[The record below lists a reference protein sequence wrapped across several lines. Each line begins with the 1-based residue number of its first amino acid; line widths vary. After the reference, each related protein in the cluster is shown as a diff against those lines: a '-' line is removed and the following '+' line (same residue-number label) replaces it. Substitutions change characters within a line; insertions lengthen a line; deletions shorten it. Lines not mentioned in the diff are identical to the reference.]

1 AAPIPGIAAERSR
14 AKIRVVVPDERGMSL
29 SVLVLLW
36 IGALI
41 IVAGLV
47 VDGGQQVTA
56 ARRAESAAA
65 GAARAAADAGG
76 TYRLAGRNDPGA
88 GVAAA
93 QAYIAAID
101 NVRGTVTLSSG
112 VVRVDTQSSSPT
124 IFLSLLGIGE
134 VYASAVAEADLVRGP
149 DGP

>member
-1 AAPIPGIAAERSR
+1 MRPHRSLCR
-14 AKIRVVVPDERGMSL
+14 RRDERGMSL
-29 SVLVLLW
+29 SVLVMLW

-93 QAYIAAID
+93 RIYLAGSHEVA
-101 NVRGTVTLSSG
+101 GTATLVNG
-112 VVRVDTQSSSPT
+112 IVRVETWSSRPT
-124 IFLSLLGIGE
+124 IFLSVLGIGE
-134 VYASAVAEADLVRGP
+134 VRATASAEADLVRGP
-149 DGP
+149 

>member
-1 AAPIPGIAAERSR
+1 
-14 AKIRVVVPDERGMSL
+14 MSL
-29 SVLVLLW
+29 SVLVMLW

-88 GVAAA
+88 GLAAA
-93 QAYIAAID
+93 RAYLAGSGE
-101 NVRGTVTLSSG
+101 VTGTVTLSNG
-112 VVRVDTQSSSPT
+112 VVRVEARSSRPT
-124 IFLSLLGIGE
+124 IFLSILGIAE
-134 VYASAVAEADLVRGP
+134 VRGTASAEADLVRGA
-149 DGP
+149 

>member
-1 AAPIPGIAAERSR
+1 MRR
-14 AKIRVVVPDERGMSL
+14 LWVRRRDERGMSL

-36 IGALI
+36 IGAII

-56 ARRAESAAA
+56 ARRAESAAG

-88 GVAAA
+88 AVAAA
-93 QAYIAAID
+93 RTFLAGADGVTGRVNVQA
-101 NVRGTVTLSSG
+101 G
-112 VVRVDTQSSSPT
+112 VVRVETESSAST
-124 IFLSLLGIGE
+124 IFLSVLGIGQ
-134 VYASAVAEADLVRGP
+134 VRAQAAAEADLVQGTA
-149 DGP
+149 GGA